1 MNKYDIAKNKIKDIG
16 NAVGAF
22 ASDTGDRVRNNK
34 ILDKF
39 AAHIE
44 EKKSEKYAESAEGK
58 QSEKPTEENIGK
70 EKKLDEQLKCA
81 VNSYNYEYAR
91 LESTG
96 SEILRQRERAVDL
109 LDNIENLV
117 NSIANHP
124 KSFDTD
130 FEDIRLRRDEFK
142 ETCEFAKEEL
152 DAAIG
157 SAFGAGAGVA
167 GSVAI
172 ASLAPSAAMWVAT
185 TFGTASTGT
194 AISALSGA
202 AAQSAA
208 LAWLGGGALAAGG
221 GGVSAGTALLAL
233 SGPIGWSIGGA
244 TLLTSV
250 VLFANKKHKLTKEKK
265 EEIEAVL
272 KNTEQIRETNAKLN
286 GLLEK
291 VEQLRLALSELYTN
305 CMYFYGKNFMEI
317 PEEEQTQLGTLVNN
331 AMSLACVLSKT
342 VEG

>member
-1 MNKYDIAKNKIKDIG
+1 MDKRNIAKDKIKNIG
-16 NAVGAF
+16 TAVGTF
-22 ASDTGDRVRNNK
+22 ASEAGERVKNNK
-34 ILDKF
+34 IVDKF
-39 AAHIE
+39 AARIE
-44 EKKSEKYAESAEGK
+44 EKKGGKQEEHAEVK
-58 QSEKPTEENIGK
+58 QSEETS
-70 EKKLDEQLKCA
+70 EKKDREQNLDEKLKTA

-91 LESTG
+91 LEGTG
-96 SEILRQRERAVDL
+96 SEILRQRERAVDV
-109 LDNIENLV
+109 LDNVENLI

-130 FEDIRLRRDEFK
+130 FEDIRLKRDEFK

-167 GSVAI
+167 GSMAI

-272 KNTEQIRETNAKLN
+272 KNTEQIRETNAKLSA
-286 GLLEK
+286 LLEK
-291 VEQLRLALSELYTN
+291 VEQLRLALSEQYTK
-305 CMYFYGKNFMEI
+305 CMCFYGKNFIEI
-317 PEEEQTQLGTLVNN
+317 PEEGQTQMGTLVNN